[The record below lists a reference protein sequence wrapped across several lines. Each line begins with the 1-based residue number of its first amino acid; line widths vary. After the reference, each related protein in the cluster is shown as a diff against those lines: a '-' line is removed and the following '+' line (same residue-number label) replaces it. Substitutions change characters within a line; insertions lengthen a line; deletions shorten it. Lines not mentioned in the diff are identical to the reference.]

1 MIYKD
6 KKSSCHF
13 DERSEE
19 KSPRDKG
26 AFSGDFSSLLRR
38 SFEMTAGICH
48 NNRNTGLKIVNSS
61 KPVCKNLSPMAF
73 FSASLIIFAEIL
85 R

>member
-38 SFEMTAGICH
+38 SIEMT
-48 NNRNTGLKIVNSS
+48 TKPKYSQSPYS
-61 KPVCKNLSPMAF
+61 KTA
-73 FSASLIIFAEIL
+73 IQG
-85 R
+85 